1 MPIVKMGP
9 KVPNGQ
15 TLAEAEKRALRGDV
29 ESQDSQLFL
38 EQYHRKY
45 APGLRSS
52 SPSQPLPPE
61 AVQDQLQQYL
71 RRAKVHQTFAG
82 VTTAAPI
89 PRSKT
94 NPKTETKAKTKTN
107 SGGRSTKDKDSK
119 KREDAAGAAK
129 RSGWART
136 KPAPSASISYNQ
148 RASSSRSPRHLSGS
162 LTPFKTTEEAEPELE
177 LEPEPDIEPE
187 AIDPIHLR
195 NDPQA
200 PNEIV
205 NSSHLILVST
215 NDDGAGHDHDP
226 RLSTAVSANSTKR
239 KNPKTGSSKMETSQ
253 SPTQSNDGRSYE
265 QYLPRGDDLV
275 PTDAP
280 DELEPV
286 PQHSEHTPTP
296 HDDSRSLHE
305 DDTGAVN
312 FDNIDRYDTDLT
324 APDTT
329 GAGISTHDS
338 SSQLIAYPETPAPQ
352 KNPFAGSK
360 AHLLASSQMF
370 RQTQVSSACKA
381 LSPTSSRPSPDNFQL
396 QDLFSPNNIISSPL
410 KNFVGPSPLQVVTSS
425 PQVLPPYD
433 TSPQQALQKQ
443 AASDEDA
450 TDSTPFRAMRKL
462 HTGLMEAYTPMR
474 KSRDRKELSPPH
486 PVSESDSDDD
496 VERRRYRAMLKRL
509 AAEKQLG
516 SINYERPSA
525 TDDMAVPSTNT
536 VKDKTGRTDSQ
547 VFLDQ
552 CEGRAG
558 EDAEDA
564 VGNTQEPIVYP
575 ASEHIDL
582 HEAVIDDSQ
591 AGILLL
597 SPEHATRESSNA
609 GVVLDT
615 LPNTAC
621 SPAMSPLAAE
631 ENSALKR
638 RDGSNGLIQREADAI
653 PDTSP
658 ARLRPIGEM
667 LPHSSEEASKPES
680 FSNLLGSSF
689 QGNSVDTSGNH
700 HDSLPDIRSSAS
712 SKDQQP
718 ARDTQEISTRLPD
731 VTARQSTSNDVLKNK
746 PAHSGMVEATETGSA
761 VSSSPPVPAAGT
773 KSRLRGRRGHIQS
786 TSPEDPTSSVST
798 LSVLTTTP
806 EISNKTTPLT
816 QESPPKTESLTPSS
830 SNEPQTSPA
839 VAKAN
844 RRRGSSGAALKSKT
858 AAAPQKSLRTSNR
871 RSSRSFPQ
879 HASVLT
885 DELVRSP
892 SSSAPRVFE
901 QSMMLSRL
909 GRTSLRE
916 APASRESSRGS
927 NAKILAGMAFAISF
941 QARQPG
947 EKDSHYNSRIG
958 LSSKIADKIKQAG
971 GNVLTSGF
979 DQLFEFAPIN
989 DAEATSSTPTADEAI
1004 KLTTAA
1010 RNIGFTALIADG
1022 HSRKVK
1028 YMQALALGLPCIHE
1042 RWITTC
1048 VEKQTLVDW
1057 SDYLLCAG
1065 NSSFLGDAIR
1075 SRNMPSYDVASAK
1088 LSQVIK
1094 NRPQLLRGSRI
1105 LLVLRKQDESKK
1117 MAYVFLARVLGAS
1130 LSRVYNMDE
1139 ARKQLKASEDTG
1151 HPYNWVYVDE
1161 KMAARA
1167 HLFPDDVY
1175 NASPSTSL
1183 ITDSKKRKRKS
1194 VGGLVNPPPK
1204 RIRTLSDEL
1213 VIQSLILGR
1222 LIEESEIH
1230 G

>member
-1 MPIVKMGP
+1 MGP
-9 KVPNGQ
+9 KVPKGQ
-15 TLAEAEKRALRGDV
+15 TLAEAEKRALCGDV

-38 EQYHRKY
+38 AQYHQKY

-61 AVQDQLQQYL
+61 AVQDQPQQYL
-71 RRAKVHQTFAG
+71 RHAKVHQNFAG
-82 VTTAAPI
+82 VTASAPI
-89 PRSKT
+89 SRSKT
-94 NPKTETKAKTKTN
+94 NPKTETKARTKAFP
-107 SGGRSTKDKDSK
+107 GGRSAKNKGSK

-136 KPAPSASISYNQ
+136 KPAPSASISHNQ
-148 RASSSRSPRHLSGS
+148 RASSSQSPRHLSGS
-162 LTPFKTTEEAEPELE
+162 STPSKTAEETEPELE
-177 LEPEPDIEPE
+177 IEPEPDIEPE

-205 NSSHLILVST
+205 HPSHLILDST
-215 NDDGAGHDHDP
+215 NDNDGGNDHNP
-226 RLSTAVSANSTKR
+226 KLSTAVSANSTKR

-275 PTDAP
+275 PTDSP
-280 DELEPV
+280 EELEPV
-286 PQHSEHTPTP
+286 PQQSEHTPTS
-296 HDDSRSLHE
+296 HDDNRSLHE

-329 GAGISTHDS
+329 VAGIPTHDS
-338 SSQLIAYPETPAPQ
+338 PSQLIAYPETPAPQ

-450 TDSTPFRAMRKL
+450 TDSTPIRAMRRL

-474 KSRDRKELSPPH
+474 KSRDRKGSSLPH
-486 PVSESDSDDD
+486 PNSESDSDDDADYDD
-496 VERRRYRAMLKRL
+496 VERRRYRAMLKRM

-516 SINYERPSA
+516 SIKYERPSA
-525 TDDMAVPSTNT
+525 AEDMVVPSTNT
-536 VKDKTGRTDSQ
+536 VKEKTGRTDSQ
-547 VFLDQ
+547 LYLGQ

-564 VGNTQEPIVYP
+564 VGDSQEPIVYP
-575 ASEHIDL
+575 PAERIDIQ
-582 HEAVIDDSQ
+582 EEVIDDSQ
-591 AGILLL
+591 DGVLLL
-597 SPEHATRESSNA
+597 SPEHATRDSSNA
-609 GVVLDT
+609 GVVLNT
-615 LPNTAC
+615 LPNTAS

-631 ENSALKR
+631 ENSALKP

-658 ARLRPIGEM
+658 AGLRPIGEM

-689 QGNSVDTSGNH
+689 QGDSVDTSGSH
-700 HDSLPDIRSSAS
+700 HDSPLPDTRSSAS

-718 ARDTQEISTRLPD
+718 IRGTRKISTWLPD
-731 VTARQSTSNDVLKNK
+731 ATERQSKSNDILKNK

-798 LSVLTTTP
+798 LSVLNTTP

-816 QESPPKTESLTPSS
+816 QESPPKTKSLTPSS

-844 RRRGSSGAALKSKT
+844 RRGISGAAPKSKT
-858 AAAPQKSLRTSNR
+858 AAAPQKSLRTSTR

-879 HASVLT
+879 HASVST

-892 SSSAPRVFE
+892 SSSAPRIFE
-901 QSMMLSRL
+901 QGLMLSRL
-909 GRTSLRE
+909 GRTSLKE
-916 APASRESSRGS
+916 APAPRESSRGS
-927 NAKILAGMAFAISF
+927 SAKILAGMAFAISF

-947 EKDSHYNSRIG
+947 EKDSHYNSRMG

-989 DAEATSSTPTADEAI
+989 DAEVTSSTPTADEAI

-1075 SRNMPSYDVASAK
+1075 SRNLPSYDVASAK

-1094 NRPQLLRGSRI
+1094 NRPQLLHGSRI

-1167 HLFPDDVY
+1167 NLFSNDVSK
-1175 NASPSTSL
+1175 ASPSTCL
-1183 ITDSKKRKRKS
+1183 ITDNKKRKRKS
-1194 VGGLVNPPPK
+1194 VGDLVNPPPK

-1222 LIEESEIH
+1222 LIEESEIN